1 LPPEPPE
8 VPPSPGKAARRSARE
23 TPARLL
29 PPPADIWNALPAPTL
44 LLAPDGAVALA
55 NAAAET
61 FLNSAQ
67 SQLAERG
74 WESLFPP
81 DSPLLSLVSSARASG
96 QGLQAYDILVAF
108 VDGRTIR
115 SDILIGQ
122 LPAPDS
128 WLALVFQP
136 RAVTALVD
144 RQMGQSSAAR
154 TAVGVAAMLAHEIK
168 NPLSGIRGAA
178 QLLEAHLD
186 RENQDLTRLIIAEV
200 ERVRTLI
207 DRMEGFTD
215 ERPRRFRPENI
226 HAILSHVRRVAET
239 GFGRAVTFVERYDP
253 SLPSVFGDHDRL
265 VQALLNLVKNAVEAS
280 PPGGTVTLATAF
292 RTGIRV
298 RQPGAAGRVS
308 LPLEISVIDEG
319 DGPPPH
325 VADHLFEPFV
335 TSRRGGTGLGL
346 ALVAKVVGDHGGV
359 VEHDR
364 RDGRTAFRIRL
375 PAAREMAE

>member
-1 LPPEPPE
+1 M
-8 VPPSPGKAARRSARE
+8 AATRASHPQRAS
-23 TPARLL
+23 RLL
-29 PPPADIWNALPAPTL
+29 PSPTDIWNALPAPTL
-44 LLAPDGAVALA
+44 LLAPDGRVALA

-61 FLNSAQ
+61 FLNASHT
-67 SQLAERG
+67 QLSERG
-74 WESLFPP
+74 WEGLFPS
-81 DSPLLSLVSSARASG
+81 DSPLHSLVEAARGSG
-96 QGLQAYDILVAF
+96 QGVQAYDVLLAF
-108 VDGRTIR
+108 QGGRTVR

-122 LPAPDS
+122 LPEPDS
-128 WLALVFQP
+128 WLTLVFQP

-178 QLLEAHLD
+178 QLLEAGLD
-186 RENQDLTRLIIAEV
+186 ADGRELANLIIAEV
-200 ERVRTLI
+200 DRVRTLI

-215 ERPRRFRPENI
+215 ERPRRFRAENI

-239 GFGRAVTFVERYDP
+239 GFGASVRFVERYDP
-253 SLPSVFGDHDRL
+253 SLPAVFGDHDLL

-280 PPGGTVTLATAF
+280 PPNGTVTLATAF

-298 RQPGAAGRVS
+298 RQPGSAARVS

-335 TSRRGGTGLGL
+335 TSRRSGTGLGL

-375 PAAREMAE
+375 PAAREVAG